1 MITMPPIPK
10 GLYAV
15 TPDALA
21 DDPARLLAA
30 CSAALAGGARLLQ
43 YRDKRSPAALRERNA
58 AALLTLCR
66 AHDGRLIINDDAALA
81 ARIGADGA
89 HLGASDGSLM
99 QARALLGPQALIGAS
114 CGDSLARAEAAI
126 AAGASYVAFGRYF
139 ASNTKPDAPPASL
152 ATLIGA
158 RSRFDLPL
166 CAIGG
171 ITPDNGAALIAA
183 GADWLAAVDGL
194 FGNGEP
200 AGIEARARA
209 YRALFTVT

>member
-1 MITMPPIPK
+1 MNAPR

-15 TPDALA
+15 TPDTLA
-21 DDPARLLAA
+21 DDPSRLLAA
-30 CSAALAGGARLLQ
+30 CAAALAGGAVLLQ
-43 YRDKRSPAALRERNA
+43 YRDKRSAPTRLEQNA
-58 AALLTLCR
+58 VALLALCR
-66 AHDGRLIINDDAALA
+66 AHGGRLIINDDAALA

-89 HLGASDGSLM
+89 HLGASDGSLTE
-99 QARALLGPQALIGAS
+99 ARARLGPQALIGAS

-152 ATLIGA
+152 ATLTEA
-158 RSRFDLPL
+158 RSRLVVPL

-171 ITPDNGAALIAA
+171 ITPDNGAPLIAA

-194 FGNGEP
+194 FGDGEP

-209 YRALFTVT
+209 YRALFVAS